1 MNIKGDNLK
10 LIGNKKIQKIYKTK
24 LSLFEKYDEE
34 NREYIF
40 LGNLILDDGSETN
53 KIIENNVI
61 KETYSD
67 IIWIDKTIDENNYS
81 FIKFLERDKIIENDF
96 LLNIIKKIK
105 KDIIQSKNHSLFEP
119 IKEEFENDTNIINK
133 FIFVN
138 ISDKEIKNKSNIIKN
153 IEDDFDWNN
162 DDIIQILELND
173 LVKLYENKFS
183 TKLSVDKA
191 TLNILS
197 GKNNFLEFENPF
209 ATNTIVNKAYIFN
222 LSAKSVKELYETY
235 GNQILNLNLRYFKKK
250 KNVDEYIK
258 ESINN
263 PENFWYL
270 NNGMVIICDDLE
282 IGEKDIVLKNFSII
296 NGGQTTYN
304 ISHTDFEKDFFI
316 LSKIICIKNWSSKE
330 NNKEAYELANK
341 IAIASNR
348 QKPIDNKD
356 LISNLP
362 LATLIKNTFA
372 QNNENLNFKTYIE
385 TKVGS
390 FKFDETAQTIY
401 KPEHV
406 FSLENLLQL
415 NWTWEKIMPGTAKNA
430 KAKIYKDEKILEKS
444 LDEIYTDYQ
453 LYSELCYL
461 FRTFDSFK
469 KKDYTTRP
477 YVKKDDW
484 RRNVIKNCLMYNIVI
499 IKFIFI
505 YFKLKE
511 NGDDIL
517 SHFDDY
523 ESMIEFLESKKIK
536 IKKLFRE
543 TFINLHPKEKRENLF
558 NVLVSIEPE
567 SPFSDALMETRE
579 KLGINPSEIHNM
591 VKKDSNIFEYVFSFI
606 RYLKNNTD
614 YQKMLKD
621 IFAI

>member
-1 MNIKGDNLK
+1 MK
-10 LIGNKKIQKIYKTK
+10 LIGNRQIQKIYKTK
-24 LSLFEKYDEE
+24 LSLFEKYDEA

-40 LGNLILDDGSETN
+40 LGNLILDDGSEKN
-53 KIIENNVI
+53 EIIENNVI

-105 KDIIQSKNHSLFEP
+105 KDIIQSKNHLLFEP

-138 ISDKEIKNKSNIIKN
+138 ISEKEIKNKVNIINN
-153 IEDDFDWNN
+153 IKDDFVWNN
-162 DDIIQILELND
+162 DDDIQILELND

-183 TKLSVDKA
+183 TKLSVDEA

-222 LSAKSVKELYETY
+222 LSAKSVKELYEKY

-258 ESINN
+258 KSINN

-282 IGEKDIVLKNFSII
+282 IRKKEIFLKNFSII

-362 LATLIKNTFA
+362 LATLIKTTFA

-390 FKFDETAQTIY
+390 FKFDENAQTIY

-430 KAKIYKDEKILEKS
+430 KSKIYKDEKSLEKS
-444 LDEIYTDYQ
+444 LDEIYIDYQ

-469 KKDYTTRP
+469 KKDYITRP

-536 IKKLFRE
+536 IKKLFRG
-543 TFINLHPKEKRENLF
+543 TFINLPPKEKRENLF

-614 YQKMLKD
+614 YQKMLKEIFD
-621 IFAI
+621 I